1 MKPGPEGH
9 FKTIISNL
17 RFIKKSISLL
27 KIDKNIFSVNLSK
40 IVSLITPPQTFPPYP
55 APYVEY
61 FFYQNIL
68 CKIV

>member
-1 MKPGPEGH
+1 MYK
-9 FKTIISNL
+9 KRLDSISNL

-55 APYVEY
+55 SPYVEY